1 MIGIEAIFIG
11 LLSATCGW
19 RRFFLVVSSLLFN
32 NLQLAGFNPPTIKR
46 TRICMSLL
54 LVADIGGTNGRFGLV
69 EFDAAKHAEG
79 KTNYTASQQ
88 ITLRCANYAD
98 MASMIRACCAEF
110 GVDVP
115 DYGCLAIAGPVEN
128 GKASMTNLNWHFSI
142 ESLREELGMKTLHVI
157 NDFAGL
163 AYAVPFLKKEEFAT
177 LYASNTN
184 PDAPIVV
191 MGPGTGF
198 GMAALVPVNGQW
210 RIVPTEGGHAS
221 FAPTN
226 EKELAIKSFLL
237 KSQNHVSI
245 ENILSGGGLVTLYRA
260 LAHIAGVDAKP
271 YTPADVST
279 KGMANEDPICREAVV
294 TFCEVLGE
302 VAGDKALSL
311 GAKGGVVIGGG
322 ITPKL
327 QSLLSQT
334 NFLERYRNKGPMGSY
349 VNDISIKLIIN
360 DTAALVG
367 SAAWLINNT
376 PALTK

>member
-1 MIGIEAIFIG
+1 
-11 LLSATCGW
+11 
-19 RRFFLVVSSLLFN
+19 
-32 NLQLAGFNPPTIKR
+32 
-46 TRICMSLL
+46 MSLL

-69 EFDAAKHAEG
+69 EFDAEKARASG
-79 KTNYTASQQ
+79 KITYTAEQQ
-88 ITLRCANYAD
+88 ITLRCANYPD
-98 MASMIRACCAEF
+98 MASMMRACCTEF
-110 GVDVP
+110 GVDIP
-115 DYGCLAIAGPVEN
+115 AHACLAIAGPVEH
-128 GKASMTNLNWHFSI
+128 GKASMTNLNWYFSI
-142 ESLREELGMKTLHVI
+142 ETLRTDLGMQTLHVI
-157 NDFAGL
+157 NDFAAL
-163 AYAVPFLKKEEFAT
+163 AYAVPFLQADEFTT

-198 GMAALVPVNGQW
+198 GMAGMVPVNGQW

-221 FAPTN
+221 FAPTTD
-226 EKELAIKSFLL
+226 KELAIKSFLL

-245 ENILSGGGLVTLYRA
+245 ENILSGSGLVTLYRA
-260 LAHIAGVDAKP
+260 LAHLAGTEAKP
-271 YTPADVST
+271 YTPADIST
-279 KGMANEDPICREAVV
+279 KGLANEDPICREAVV

-327 QSLLSQT
+327 LSLLPQT

-360 DTAALVG
+360 DKAALVG
-367 SAAWLINNT
+367 SAAWLIHNT
-376 PALTK
+376 AVLK